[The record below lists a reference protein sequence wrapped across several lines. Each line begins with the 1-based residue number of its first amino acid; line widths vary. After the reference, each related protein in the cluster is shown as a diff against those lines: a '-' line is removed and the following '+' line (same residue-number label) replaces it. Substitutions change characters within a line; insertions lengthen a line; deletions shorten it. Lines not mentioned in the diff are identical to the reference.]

1 MDSFLQEV
9 KEKLGGND
17 DFLIQPD
24 EICGVPVVMMGF
36 TSLIDLVS
44 TKIALRKNMD
54 NADPA
59 PQSVADMMS
68 LLGDIKEMD
77 ANEAYALFVGGK
89 FILYF
94 ESEQRCVIVEPFP
107 VVLNRSIESP
117 TNENVLQGPISS
129 FIEDI
134 DTNIGMVRKQM
145 MSKHVRVK
153 SYLAGNDQHK
163 KISLIYDNLNVDP
176 ELVNNVTS
184 EIEKNLHREI
194 NNMQNMAKT
203 MGLSAWSSIP
213 KFNTTELPQEVASAL
228 KKGRVVLFIDRLPFA
243 LVLPNLLWDM
253 FSLENDRNFPIPL
266 TIVIRLLRVIGVLI
280 TLLAPGIYVAL
291 VAVNP
296 EVLRIELALNIAQSR
311 EGVPYP
317 AIVEIILMLVVLELI
332 IEASTRLPKSI
343 GPTITM
349 VGGIIL
355 GQAVVTARLVSNLL
369 IIVLAATTIAN
380 STVVGFQNSLSIR
393 LFKYVIVILSAIY
406 GVLGLL
412 GGLVLLSTY
421 LASLTTFGISYLNF
435 SMKKGE
441 LENG

>member
-1 MDSFLQEV
+1 MDVFLQEV
-9 KEKLGGND
+9 KERFGGND
-17 DFLIQPD
+17 DFLMQPD
-24 EICGVPVVMMGF
+24 KICGAPVVLLGF
-36 TSLIDLVS
+36 TSLFDLVS
-44 TKIALRKNMD
+44 TKIALRKNVD
-54 NADPA
+54 NANPA
-59 PQSVADMMS
+59 PKTLADIMA
-68 LLGDIKEMD
+68 LTGEVREIDIS
-77 ANEAYALFVGGK
+77 EALTLFVGGK
-89 FILYF
+89 LIIFF
-94 ESEQRCVIVEPFP
+94 ESERSCVIVDPFP
-107 VVLNRSIESP
+107 IILNRTVESP
-117 TNENVLQGPISS
+117 TNENVLQGPMSS

-134 DTNIGMVRKQM
+134 DTNIGIVRKQIT
-145 MSKHVRVK
+145 SKHIRVK
-153 SYLAGNDQHK
+153 SFLAGNDQQK
-163 KISLIYDNLNVDP
+163 KLSLIYDDNNADP
-176 ELVNNVTS
+176 ELVNKVINQ
-184 EIEKNLHREI
+184 IESNLHREI
-194 NNMQNMAKT
+194 NNLQNLAKT
-203 MGLSAWSSIP
+203 MGFSSWSAIP

-253 FSLENDRNFPIPL
+253 FSLENDRNYPIPL
-266 TIVIRLLRVIGVLI
+266 TIVIRALRVIGVLT
-280 TLLAPGIYVAL
+280 TLLAPGLYVAL

-393 LFKYVIVILSAIY
+393 LFKYLIVILSAIY

-412 GGLVLLSTY
+412 GGLVLLSAY
-421 LASLTTFGISYLNF
+421 LASLTTFGISYLNV